1 MNEIKDLSITS
12 ATFTVKVLR
21 VDNHKMTKAT
31 FRQIREKEIVF
42 WPDRKYILGYVMD
55 ENTPWLLYMYDNLLW
70 KWKVY
75 DWHYQI
81 PSSDEY
87 TDPELDEYTEWRGKV
102 FEDYDQLFIA
112 T

>member
-1 MNEIKDLSITS
+1 MTEIKDLTITS

-31 FRQIREKEIVF
+31 FRQIREKEIIS
-42 WPDRKYILGYVMD
+42 WPDRECILGYVMD
-55 ENTPWLLYMYDNLLW
+55 DKTPWLLYMYDNLLW
-70 KWKVY
+70 KCAVY
-75 DWHYQI
+75 KWRHKIHY
-81 PSSDEY
+81 PDDVE
-87 TDPELDEYTEWRGKV
+87 EWGSQC

>member
-1 MNEIKDLSITS
+1 MTEIKDLTITS

-31 FRQIREKEIVF
+31 FRQIREKEIKS
-42 WPDRKYILGYVMD
+42 WPNSEYILGYVMD
-55 ENTPWLLYMYDNLLW
+55 DKTPWLLYMYDNFLW
-70 KWKVY
+70 KCSVY
-75 DWHYQI
+75 NWRYKI
-81 PSSDEY
+81 SETEY
-87 TDPELDEYTEWRGKV
+87 GLQC

>member
-1 MNEIKDLSITS
+1 MTEIKDLSITS

-31 FRQIREKEIVF
+31 FRQIRVKNIDS
-42 WPDRKYILGYVMD
+42 WPDSEYILGYVND
-55 ENTPWLLYMYDNLLW
+55 ENTPWLLYMHDELLW
-70 KWKVY
+70 KCSVW
-75 DWHYQI
+75 DWRHK
-81 PSSDEY
+81 Y
-87 TDPELDEYTEWRGKV
+87 TPPDGEPEWGSRC

>member
-1 MNEIKDLSITS
+1 MTEIKDLSITS

-31 FRQIREKEIVF
+31 FRQIREKEIILGS
-42 WPDRKYILGYVMD
+42 WPHREYILGYVMD
-55 ENTPWLLYMYDNLLW
+55 GNIPWLMYMSNKLLW
-70 KWKVY
+70 KCSVQEWRFKMNAP
-75 DWHYQI
+75 DKK
-81 PSSDEY
+81 
-87 TDPELDEYTEWRGKV
+87 TEWGRQC